1 MLLPLRT
8 LISILALSCWLPSSL
23 PAQHLLKAPNEK
35 AEPINQ
41 RRAYGNACGPA
52 SLLNAFQYGD
62 EKWQKAYQAVP
73 GNNSRSRIRYVIAAW
88 GNRPS
93 KHIEGVKRWNVKQG
107 INLLDL
113 TDMANEM
120 RSGHF
125 LPKIKYEVLTLDRK
139 ESRRE
144 LLKRSHARMAK
155 SLKKGLP
162 PIISLRRYAYR
173 YSAAIGGRSW
183 WPIRAHFVVVTEI
196 PSKLPPEAQSFKIR
210 YVDPYGGYVRSGTI
224 TAATGQFTDSPFLT
238 ANLPHTSVG
247 MSFVKAGE
255 KSEISLSAI
264 IGRW

>member
-1 MLLPLRT
+1 MFLTQRLLLLT
-8 LISILALSCWLPSSL
+8 IALPFLSL
-23 PAQHLLKAPNEK
+23 SLHAQQTLKAPNAQ

-52 SLLNAFQYGD
+52 SLLNAFQYGN
-62 EKWQKAYQAVP
+62 EKWQKAYKAVP
-73 GNNSRSRIRYVIAAW
+73 GTDSRSRINYVIGAW

-120 RSGHF
+120 RSAHF
-125 LPKIKYEVLTLDRK
+125 LPKVKNEILTLKPK
-139 ESRRE
+139 ESRTE
-144 LLKRSHARMAK
+144 LLQRSHARMSK

-162 PIISLRRYAYR
+162 PIISLRRYAFR
-173 YSAAIGGRSW
+173 FNKDVGQKSW
-183 WPIRAHFVVVTEI
+183 WPVRAHFVVVIEV
-196 PSKLPPEAQSFKIR
+196 PEALHPRAQSFKIR

-224 TAATGQFTDSPFLT
+224 NAATGQFSNSPFLS
-238 ANLPHTSVG
+238 ANLPQTSVG
-247 MSFVKAGE
+247 MAFVKAGE
-255 KSEISLSAI
+255 KTELSFSAI